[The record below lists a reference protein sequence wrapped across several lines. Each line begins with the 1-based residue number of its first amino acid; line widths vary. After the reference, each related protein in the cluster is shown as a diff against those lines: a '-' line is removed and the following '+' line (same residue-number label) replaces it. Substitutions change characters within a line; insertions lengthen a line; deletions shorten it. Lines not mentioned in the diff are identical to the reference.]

1 VPERR
6 PGEAPLDG
14 WLARARELH
23 AANPVV
29 DSLAPNWD
37 SEMYLSPAMAELA
50 RRLQAEGLSRGA
62 IQARLADD
70 LVEGIGRDPELRTGY
85 LAWWRRA
92 GVTAASTSLLF
103 SGPPSRAWAHV
114 QAAIERSER
123 LLAALADAFA
133 LARGPDDVL
142 AARAAGRHAI
152 LFNLQNADPIGDD
165 LSRVEALHGRGVRAV
180 QLTYNLRNL
189 YGDGCL
195 ERRDGGLSR
204 FGLALVARLNRARIV
219 IDTSHCSDR
228 TTLDAVEASSQPV
241 AITHAAARALSGHPR
256 AKPDEV
262 IRAVAEAGGYVGV
275 VVMPSI
281 LTPSG
286 RGASLDTV
294 VDHVVRL
301 IDLAGPGAVG
311 IGTDWGKPYY
321 RAMRWSYD
329 GVAESLRPGE
339 FDWVGWRPEH
349 HFDPNE
355 ACAGIETWDLWPS
368 LTAALLARGLS
379 EEVVVGVIGGNFL
392 RYWRRVAG

>member
-1 VPERR
+1 
-6 PGEAPLDG
+6 
-14 WLARARELH
+14 
-23 AANPVV
+23 
-29 DSLAPNWD
+29 
-37 SEMYLSPAMAELA
+37 MYLSPAMVELA
-50 RRLQAEGLSRGA
+50 RQLQADGLSRGA
-62 IQARLADD
+62 IQARLADH
-70 LVEGIGRDPELRTGY
+70 LVSQVGQDAELRAGY

-103 SGPPSRAWAHV
+103 SGPPSRAWEHV
-114 QAAIERSER
+114 LASIDRSER
-123 LLAALADAFA
+123 LLAALRDDFVRA
-133 LARGPDDVL
+133 LAPADV
-142 AARAAGRHAI
+142 AAAQAAGRRAI
-152 LFNLQNADPIGDD
+152 LLNLQNADPIGDD
-165 LSRVEALHGRGVRAV
+165 LARVEALHGLGVRAV

-204 FGLALVARLNRARIV
+204 FGLALVERLNRCRIV
-219 IDTSHCSDR
+219 VDTSHCSDR

-241 AITHAAARALSGHPR
+241 AITHAAARAISGHPR

-294 VDHVVRL
+294 VDHVVRML
-301 IDLAGPGAVG
+301 DLAGAGAVG

-321 RAMRWSYD
+321 RAMEWRPET
-329 GVAESLRPGE
+329 VAESLRPGE

-349 HFDPNE
+349 RFDPNE
-355 ACAGIETWDLWPS
+355 ACAGIETWDLWPH
-368 LTAALLARGLS
+368 LTARMLARGLPDD
-379 EEVVVGVIGGNFL
+379 VVVGIIGGNFL
-392 RYWRRVAG
+392 RYWARVAGL